1 MTNDFDAWKHETKN
15 FYLYFGARS
24 WEIGSSLDGSDP
36 IVKDEGNAIILI
48 N

>member
-15 FYLYFGARS
+15 LYLYFGARS
-24 WEIGSSLDGSDP
+24 WEIGSSLGGSDT
-36 IVKDEGNAIILI
+36 IVKHEGNATILI